1 MISQILSITLFLCT
15 QAPAAEPAAPGSV
28 VEQMKT
34 EAAAMTTLVQS
45 SLAKEFLTG
54 FPCLPA
60 LATPRVA
67 YYNKETRDA
76 VSGSAA
82 KEMSEEQLK
91 GYVERDLDE
100 QFFYFT
106 RYGTPVAFTRPME
119 ILGRAGVKHVDGL
132 KLLDFG
138 FGSIG
143 QLRAIA
149 SLGGNA
155 VGVEVD
161 ALLRVLYSEPG
172 DTGAIARCNAAGQG
186 EDGSVKL
193 IFGQFPAEV
202 ATVTEVG
209 AGYDVFVSKNT
220 LKRGYIHPEQQVD
233 PKMLVHLRVDD
244 ESYVRAVFDLLKP
257 GGFALIY
264 NLSPA
269 PAPASEAYKPWADGR
284 SPFPRE
290 LYERVGFAVI
300 AFDMDDSAAA
310 REMGKA
316 LGWAESMDLEK
327 DLFGTYTLVR
337 RPQI

>member
-1 MISQILSITLFLCT
+1 MISQILSIAVTLFT
-15 QAPAAEPAAPGSV
+15 QTPTPEPAAPGSV
-28 VEQMKT
+28 VAQMKT

-54 FPCLPA
+54 FACLPPLSA
-60 LATPRVA
+60 PRVA

-76 VSGSAA
+76 LSESAA
-82 KEMSEEQLK
+82 REIQEDQLK
-91 GYVERDLDE
+91 GYVKRDIDE

-143 QLRAIA
+143 QLRAIGA
-149 SLGGNA
+149 LGGNA

-161 ALLRVLYSEPG
+161 ALLRVMYSEPG
-172 DTGAIARCNAAGQG
+172 DTGAIKRCDVAGKG
-186 EDGSVKL
+186 SDGSVKL
-193 IFGQFPAEV
+193 VFGQFPAEV
-202 ATVTEVG
+202 TTVTDVG
-209 AGYDVFVSKNT
+209 TGYDVFVSKNT
-220 LKRGYIHPEQQVD
+220 LKRGYIHPEHQVD

-244 ESYVRAVFDLLKP
+244 ETYVRAVYELLKP

-269 PAPASEAYKPWADGR
+269 PAPVGEPYKPWADGR

-290 LYERVGFAVI
+290 LYERIGFAVI
-300 AFDMDDSAAA
+300 AFDTDDSAAA

-337 RPQI
+337 RPLN

>member
-15 QAPAAEPAAPGSV
+15 QTPAAEPVAPGSV
-28 VEQMKT
+28 VLQMKA
-34 EAAAMTTLVQS
+34 EAAAMATLIQS

-60 LATPRVA
+60 IATPRVA
-67 YYNKETRDA
+67 YYSKETRDA

-91 GYVERDLDE
+91 GYVERQLDE
-100 QFFYFT
+100 QFYYFT

-138 FGSIG
+138 FGSVG

-161 ALLRVLYSEPG
+161 ALLRVMYSEPG
-172 DTGAIARCNAAGQG
+172 DTGTIARCDAAGKG
-186 EDGSVKL
+186 ADGSVKL

-244 ESYVRAVFDLLKP
+244 ETYVRAVFDLLKP

-269 PAPASEAYKPWADGR
+269 PAPAGEPYKPWADGR
-284 SPFPRE
+284 SPFARE

-300 AFDMDDSAAA
+300 AFDMDDSTAA